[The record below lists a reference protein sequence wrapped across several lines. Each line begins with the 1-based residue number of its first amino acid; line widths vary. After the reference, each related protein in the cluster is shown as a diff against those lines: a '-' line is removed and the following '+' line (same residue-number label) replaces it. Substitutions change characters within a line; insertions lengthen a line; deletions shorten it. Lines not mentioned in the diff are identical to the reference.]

1 MARQETSLLAASEKP
16 KPFYRY
22 VIVVAAFVILAVAV
36 GGTSSFGVLFRPFV
50 IEFGWTRAMTLGA
63 VSLGAIL
70 VGFLAM
76 GAGRPS
82 DRFGPRLM
90 LTVGGLLLGL
100 GYSAMSQISA
110 IWQQYLFYGMI
121 MGIGLASTI
130 IPSLSTIAR
139 WFDGTRGTMTGIV
152 MAGIGT
158 GVTLTPLLAD
168 WLISSYGWGTGFIVI
183 GIASL
188 VLVVSAA
195 QFLRHG
201 PGQTG
206 QLPYGGT
213 NVKQENPNLEA
224 RGFSLREAIHTR
236 QLWVLWAIFLCLGFC
251 IFTVMVNIAIYAA
264 ELRISTTGVFNILS
278 LFGFLNIGGSIIIG
292 PLADKFGNRP
302 VLITSLILMLVAL
315 FISYGAKP
323 YWDLYLMIPF
333 AATSGFGCAVLVLI
347 SPMVAELFGLS
358 SHGVFLGVIGTG
370 LTIGAAI
377 GSVLAGYTFDITGS
391 YQLAFLIC
399 AGVSVIGLILSFL
412 LKPTDR

>member
-1 MARQETSLLAASEKP
+1 MVIQETLQLIETK
-16 KPFYRY
+16 KRRFFYGNT
-22 VIVVAAFVILAVAV
+22 IVAAVFVILLLAV
-36 GGTSSFGVLFRPFV
+36 GITSSFGVYFRPFV

-76 GAGRPS
+76 GAGRLS
-82 DRFGPRLM
+82 DSFGPRLV
-90 LTVGGLLLGL
+90 LTAGGLLLGI
-100 GYSAMSQISA
+100 GYLVMSQIHA
-110 IWQQYLFYGMI
+110 IWQQYLLYGMI

-130 IPSLSTIAR
+130 IPSLSKIAR
-139 WFDGTRGTMTGIV
+139 WFVEVRGTMTGIV

-158 GVTLTPLLAD
+158 GALCTPLLAD
-168 WLISSYGWGTGFIVI
+168 WLISSYGWCTGFIVM
-183 GIASL
+183 GITSL

-195 QFLRHG
+195 QFLRRG
-201 PGQTG
+201 PGQMG

-213 NVKQENPNLEA
+213 DVKQESPNLEA
-224 RGFSLREAIHTR
+224 RGFSLWEAIHTR
-236 QLWVLWAIFLCLGFC
+236 QLWVLWAIFLCIGFC